1 MNKKHIKIILTGG
14 GTGGHVFPLVAVA
27 REIKKIAQ
35 ENQIEVNLIYVGP
48 TDYTTQALLKEGVTL
63 RKIVA
68 GKWRREFSLANI
80 VDLFKTLV
88 GSFQAFFWLFVYMP
102 EAVFSKGGFGAFP
115 VCLIASLFHISLY
128 EHESD
133 IVPGL
138 VSNLFKKRAR
148 KIFVSFKSAL
158 TSFPP
163 GKTYL
168 SGSPIREAF
177 YESYDN
183 KECRRDIGL
192 KIEQPVVVVLGGSQ
206 GAKFVNTLIING
218 LEELLPECQIVH
230 QTGTNNLAET
240 TKMAKVVLQEFD
252 SSQTLGGDYHPV
264 AFLDDQ
270 NSSSLKSLYKVLASA
285 DLVVTRSGSGSV
297 AELSAMGKPM
307 ILIPLSS
314 ASQNHQWKN
323 ANAIANEGAGIIL
336 EQDNLKA
343 NTLAQTIINLLH
355 NPERL
360 ALMASRSKALGLSH
374 QKAAQNIAETILQD
388 IFR

>member
-1 MNKKHIKIILTGG
+1 MNKKHIRIILTGG

-27 REIKKIAQ
+27 REIKKISQ
-35 ENQIEVNLIYVGP
+35 ENQIDTNLIYIGP
-48 TDYTTQALLKEGVTL
+48 IDYTTQALVQEGVTL
-63 RKIVA
+63 KGVIA

-80 VDLFKTLV
+80 IDLFKTAIGCL
-88 GSFQAFFWLFVYMP
+88 QAFFWLFLYMP

-115 VCLIASLFHISLY
+115 VCLTASIFHIPLY

-133 IVPGL
+133 TVPGL
-138 VSNLFKKRAR
+138 VSNIFKKSAR

-158 TSFPP
+158 ASFPP
-163 GKTYL
+163 VKTYV

-177 YESYDN
+177 YANYDVKN
-183 KECRRDIGL
+183 CRQAVGL
-192 KIEQPVVVVLGGSQ
+192 KNDKPVVVVLGGSQ
-206 GAKFVNTLIING
+206 GAKFINTLIVDG
-218 LEELLPECQIVH
+218 LADLLPECQIVH
-230 QTGTNNLAET
+230 QTGPTNLSEV
-240 TKMAKVVLQEFD
+240 TKMADVILQEFD
-252 SSQTLGGDYHPV
+252 SDQTLKGDYHPI
-264 AFLDDQ
+264 AFLDEQ
-270 NSSSLKSLYKVLASA
+270 NTSGFKALYNVLASA
-285 DLVVTRSGSGSV
+285 DLVVTRAGSGSI

-323 ANAIANEGAGIIL
+323 ANTVANEGAGIIL

-343 NTLAQTIINLLH
+343 NTLAQTIINILH

-360 ALMASRSKALGLSH
+360 TLLASKSKALGLSH
-374 QKAAQNIAETILQD
+374 KKAAQNIAEMMLQD